1 MSKAALPKRSLT
13 DIMSD
18 MLAFTHEM
26 ISQKDDYDVVMGI
39 IEKRSLLIDEFDA
52 LRKKVPDGEFDRVTP
67 EIRRM
72 ANEMLEMDVE
82 VGKTLESMK
91 EGAKQDLKDSTQQ
104 NKILNYA
111 NKAVSSSGSYI
122 DFKE

>member
-1 MSKAALPKRSLT
+1 MNKAAFPKRGLM

-26 ISQKDDYDVVMGI
+26 ILQKNDSDIVIGI

-52 LRKKVPDGEFDRVTP
+52 LRKNAPDAELLRIKP
-67 EIRRM
+67 ELRRM
-72 ANEMLEMDVE
+72 ANEMLKMDIE
-82 VGKTLESMK
+82 IIETLESMK
-91 EGAKQDLKDSTQQ
+91 ESAKQNLKDSTQQ
-104 NKILNYA
+104 NKILKYA